1 MQTALLILPSFMLI
15 LIGLALAR
23 AFDYG
28 RDFWEGLEK
37 LVYFVLFPALLF
49 RSIAVSAID
58 LGGIA
63 KTVGSALGI
72 LLLAVGLAA
81 LTRPIFKPEPRLAAS
96 CAQCAFRFNTY
107 IGFAVAGS
115 LFGPPGLAVAA
126 LIAGAV
132 VPVAN
137 FFAVAF
143 LAKHGKR
150 NFWGEL
156 ARNPLIVSTLSGF
169 LFNVAGLKLPD
180 FADRTLDLLGT
191 AALPAGLLAVGAALR
206 LEPPH
211 GAMAPH
217 AWWLG
222 AKLLAKPLAAYGCIR
237 WLGLTGVEAGVL
249 LLWASL
255 PTASSAYILAVRM
268 GGDGPAVATQV
279 TAGTLIAMA
288 TIPLW
293 MLTVT

>member
-1 MQTALLILPSFMLI
+1 VQTALLILPSFMLI

-49 RSIAVSAID
+49 RSIAVSTID
-58 LGGIA
+58 LA
-63 KTVGSALGI
+63 SLLAVVGSAWGI

-81 LTRPIFKPEPRLAAS
+81 LTRPIFKPEPILAAS

-126 LIAGAV
+126 LLAGAV
-132 VPVAN
+132 VPLAN
-137 FFAVAF
+137 LFAVAF
-143 LAKHGKR
+143 LARHGKR
-150 NFWGEL
+150 GFLGEL
-156 ARNPLIVSTLSGF
+156 VRNPLIVSTVAGF
-169 LFNVAGLKLPD
+169 LFNLAGLKLPD
-180 FADRTLDLLGT
+180 FADRTLDLLGSS
-191 AALPAGLLAVGAALR
+191 ALPAGLLAVGAALR

-217 AWWLG
+217 AWWL
-222 AKLLAKPLAAYGCIR
+222 AVKLLVKPLAAFACIR
-237 WLGLTGVEAGVL
+237 LFGLTGVEAGVL
-249 LLWASL
+249 MLWASL
-255 PTASSAYILAVRM
+255 PCASSAYILAVRM
-268 GGDGPAVATQV
+268 NGDGPAVATQV
-279 TAGTLIAMA
+279 TAGTLIAMV

-293 MLTVT
+293 MLSVT

>member
-1 MQTALLILPSFMLI
+1 VHTALLILPSFMLI

-58 LGGIA
+58 FGSLA
-63 KTVGSALGI
+63 RVVGSAWGI
-72 LLLAVGLAA
+72 LLTAVALAA
-81 LTRPIFKPEPRLAAS
+81 LTRPIFKPEPILAAS

-126 LIAGAV
+126 LLAGAV
-132 VPVAN
+132 VPIAN
-137 FFAVAF
+137 VFAVAF

-150 NFWGEL
+150 GFLGEL
-156 ARNPLIVSTLSGF
+156 ARNPLIVSTVAGF

-180 FADRTLDLLGT
+180 FADRTLDLLGSS
-191 AALPAGLLAVGAALR
+191 ALPAGLLAVGAALR

-211 GAMAPH
+211 GAMGPH
-217 AWWLG
+217 AWWLTV
-222 AKLLAKPLAAYGCIR
+222 KLFVKPLAAFGCVR
-237 WLGLTGVEAGVL
+237 FFGLTGVEAGVL
-249 LLWASL
+249 MLWASL
-255 PTASSAYILAVRM
+255 PCASSAYILAVRM

-279 TAGTLIAMA
+279 TAGTLMAMI

-293 MLTVT
+293 MMTVT